1 MSEHLY
7 ISAAAADA
15 PLVARL
21 RQHFQQEGLTIWEG
35 PDDTMQQGIQACW
48 ALLIVA
54 SPHSI
59 DDPARHSEW
68 KLALRHDKPLL
79 PLVIG
84 EVTLPPLLR
93 RRRPLTASDSVNID
107 LPALVQ
113 RLTWLRSP
121 RGELQTLRDR
131 LADLERSL
139 ARGQVSNPTAIHAEI
154 DRIQRLIANHDQTVS
169 APVPAPPE
177 PEPIPD
183 TPPAPPAVQAR
194 HEDWGEAPDVS
205 TFYGRQDELS
215 TLAQWIASDRCRLL
229 SILGIGGMGKT
240 TLVTKVAHDHA
251 ADFAYV
257 VWRSLRNAPPLND
270 LLGQCIVFL
279 SDQRE
284 TDLPD
289 DSGQR
294 ITLLMQYLQQQRCLL
309 ILDNAE
315 TILRGGD
322 QAGRYREGYEGYGD
336 LILRVGETA
345 HQSLLIVTSR
355 EKPREFGRLEGAA
368 SPVRTLNLAGV
379 DQDDGKALLHDKGL
393 AGSDTDWSE
402 LVRIYSGNPLAL
414 KLTAESIREIFAGDI
429 NEFLS
434 EGGAIFGDVLAVL
447 DQQFNRLAPL
457 EQEIMYWL
465 AIEREPV
472 SADEVRGSLVAPVGK
487 RAFLEALADLRRR
500 SLVEQSPAGL
510 TLQNVV
516 MEYMTERLV
525 EQVVE
530 EIAAGRI
537 RLLNSHALMKAQ
549 AKEYVRNS
557 QVRLILDEVLTRL
570 EQQLGSRE
578 AVVARLTEVLAQLRE
593 EARQ

>member
-1 MSEHLY
+1 
-7 ISAAAADA
+7 
-15 PLVARL
+15 VAR
-21 RQHFQQEGLTIWEG
+21 
-35 PDDTMQQGIQACW
+35 
-48 ALLIVA
+48 
-54 SPHSI
+54 
-59 DDPARHSEW
+59 
-68 KLALRHDKPLL
+68 
-79 PLVIG
+79 
-84 EVTLPPLLR
+84 
-93 RRRPLTASDSVNID
+93 
-107 LPALVQ
+107 
-113 RLTWLRSP
+113 
-121 RGELQTLRDR
+121 
-131 LADLERSL
+131 
-139 ARGQVSNPTAIHAEI
+139 
-154 DRIQRLIANHDQTVS
+154 
-169 APVPAPPE
+169 
-177 PEPIPD
+177 
-183 TPPAPPAVQAR
+183 
-194 HEDWGEAPDVS
+194 
-205 TFYGRQDELS
+205 
-215 TLAQWIASDRCRLL
+215 
-229 SILGIGGMGKT
+229 
-240 TLVTKVAHDHA
+240 DHA

-309 ILDNAE
+309 VLDNAE

-393 AGSDTDWSE
+393 EGSDTDWSE

-570 EQQLGSRE
+570 EQRLGSRA

-593 EARQ
+593 EATQ